1 MLSETSNHPSQAQCA
16 GNRRDEIARR
26 GMDIALSALVLLLCA
41 PLLLTLAILVKLT
54 SPGPALFRQQR
65 VGRNGHPFRLL
76 KFRSMRIG
84 GGGPSVTA
92 DGDNRITPI
101 GRILRRTKLDELPQF
116 LNVLRGEMSLVG
128 PRPEVAEYV
137 AHYTEEQ
144 REVLS
149 VRPGITGPTQ
159 LAYRREEEML
169 KGKEDVVAF
178 YLQEI
183 LPAKLA
189 MDLAYVRRRTVWGDI
204 GLLFQT
210 ALQMIRRD

>member
-1 MLSETSNHPSQAQCA
+1 MIPVSRQPSQARRA
-16 GNRRDEIARR
+16 GSRLDEMARR
-26 GMDIALSALVLLLCA
+26 SMDIALSMLVLLLCA
-41 PLLLTLAILVKLT
+41 PLLLALAVLVKLS
-54 SPGPALFRQQR
+54 SPGPALFRQRR
-65 VGRNGHPFRLL
+65 VGRGGQPFWML
-76 KFRSMRIG
+76 KLRSMRVG

-92 DGDNRITPI
+92 DGDNRITPV
-101 GRILRRTKLDELPQF
+101 GRFLRRTKLDELPQF

-128 PRPEVAEYV
+128 PRPEVPEYV
-137 AHYTEEQ
+137 AHYTPEQ

-189 MDLAYVRRRTVWGDI
+189 MDLAYIRSRTVWSDI
-204 GLLFQT
+204 GLLLQT
-210 ALQMIRRD
+210 ALQMVRRD

>member
-1 MLSETSNHPSQAQCA
+1 MVSQTGNQPSQARRA
-16 GNRRDEIARR
+16 GSRLDEIARR

-41 PLLLTLAILVKLT
+41 PLMVTLAALVKLS

-65 VGRNGHPFRLL
+65 VGRGGRLFWLL
-76 KFRSMRIG
+76 KFRSMRTG
-84 GGGPSVTA
+84 GAGPSVTA

-128 PRPEVAEYV
+128 PRPEVPEYV
-137 AHYTEEQ
+137 AHYTGEQ

-189 MDLAYVRRRTVWGDI
+189 MDLAYIRARTVWGDL
-204 GLLFQT
+204 GLLLQT
-210 ALQMIRRD
+210 TLLMIRCG